1 MSGVDSSGNR
11 FFKCDASLLPVGV
24 CVFHSVCSNTI
35 YIGLLN
41 VDMCLDCCS
50 KYGKVIKPGIE
61 KMCSICL
68 ENKEMIELQC
78 KHQFCAECI
87 VELFEEVYKNKN
99 MCVQCPSCFPCSSSS
114 SSSSSSNSSSSS
126 SSYESD
132 SSGQFESS
140 RSFD

>member
-1 MSGVDSSGNR
+1 MSGVDSSGNI
-11 FFKCDASLLPVGV
+11 FFKCDASLLPVGQ

-78 KHQFCAECI
+78 KHQFCVECI
-87 VELFEEVYKNKN
+87 VELYKN